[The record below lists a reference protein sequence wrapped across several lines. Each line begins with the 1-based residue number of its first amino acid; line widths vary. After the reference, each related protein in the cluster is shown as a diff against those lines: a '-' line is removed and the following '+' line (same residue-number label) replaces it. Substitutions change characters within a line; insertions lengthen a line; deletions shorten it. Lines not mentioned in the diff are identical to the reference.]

1 MSRDLCRRIWNLIY
15 EEIEGQTPVG
25 KKSGGGEKVCLELG
39 LPELGAMFGAAI
51 DLAEGHPIGHAQRV
65 AYIAQELSASLN
77 LSTEEIA
84 DVTFAG
90 LFHDVGLL
98 RITAELSEQMG
109 NPEAEL
115 LVGHPLG
122 AVEDLEPMI
131 RKGGLRRVSELLI
144 THTVEGARILEELG
158 ASQSVATLVKG
169 HHEHYDGHGY
179 PAGLRGEGIPTALR
193 ALTAGD
199 CLETAISRAGER
211 GHTPE
216 FVRSEVTKLAGGLL
230 DPAVARSLVQTVQ
243 NVRFWGVFTGGQLG
257 RSLVARLPQERL
269 QVTYLDVARYLHH
282 LVELVD
288 SKSPFRHRHSWNVAR
303 HTYLVA
309 LEMGLAEDL
318 AASLGLAGLL
328 HDVGKAGI
336 SNQILDKP
344 KWLTGPEYE
353 QAKRHLDYTTRI
365 LHQAGG
371 LFDEL
376 LGWIDLHHERLDGSG
391 YPSRLKGDQL
401 SREARVL
408 ATADVYDALVSDRPY
423 RKGLE
428 LNAAIRFMEGKVNRY
443 FDPEVLAALAAVV
456 ENTASK

>member
-1 MSRDLCRRIWNLIY
+1 MSRDLCRKIWNLIY
-15 EEIEGQTPVG
+15 EEIEGQPPVG
-25 KKSGGGEKVCLELG
+25 KKSGGGEKTCVELG
-39 LPELGAMFGAAI
+39 LLELGAMYGAAI
-51 DLAEGHPIGHAQRV
+51 DLAEGHPVGHAQRV
-65 AYIAQELSASLN
+65 AYIAQELAVSLN
-77 LSTEEIA
+77 LSPDEIA

-98 RITAELSEQMG
+98 RITSDLSEQMG
-109 NPEAEL
+109 DPESGL
-115 LVGHPLG
+115 LVAHPLG
-122 AVEDLEPMI
+122 ALEDLEPMV
-131 RKGGLRRVSELLI
+131 RKGGIRRVSELLI
-144 THTVEGARILEELG
+144 AHTLEGASILRDLG
-158 ASQSVATLVKG
+158 APQAVATLVKG

-179 PAGLRGEGIPTALR
+179 PSGLRGEGIPPALR

-216 FVRSEVTKLAGGLL
+216 FVRSEVTKLAGGSL

-257 RSLVARLPQERL
+257 RSLVTRLPQERL
-269 QVTYLDVARYLHH
+269 PVTYLEAARYIHH
-282 LVELVD
+282 LVELID
-288 SKSPFRHRHSWNVAR
+288 SKSPYRHRHSWNVAR

-309 LEMGLAEDL
+309 LEMSLAEDV

-365 LHQAGG
+365 LRQAGG
-371 LFDEL
+371 LFDDL
-376 LGWIDLHHERLDGSG
+376 LDWIDLHHERLDGSG
-391 YPSRLKGDQL
+391 YPNRLKGDQL

-428 LNAAIRFMEGKVNRY
+428 PTAAVRFMEGKVNRY

-456 ENTASK
+456 ENTTAK